1 MTPAHERHLPAV
13 AVSRCSP
20 LAAVWQRNVWHSRA
34 IGLQNRT
41 ARFFES
47 LTSKENARS
56 ALQSGL
62 RVVTRRPCKLQ
73 SLIDSGFMRSSV
85 EAAGIE
91 PVRSVPQPVTA
102 QGLRAPS
109 GVPSAPGQQSR
120 GSDRPGM
127 SPNDEALRRVIEA
140 WARLPTH
147 IKSSIEH
154 MCRNSS

>member
-1 MTPAHERHLPAV
+1 
-13 AVSRCSP
+13 
-20 LAAVWQRNVWHSRA
+20 
-34 IGLQNRT
+34 
-41 ARFFES
+41 
-47 LTSKENARS
+47 
-56 ALQSGL
+56 
-62 RVVTRRPCKLQ
+62 
-73 SLIDSGFMRSSV
+73 MRSSV